1 MNFKNLLTT
10 LVITSIM
17 GLVVSCSKPQ
27 GEDKFGISKNA
38 KAAVYI
44 RKTPCYGKCPS
55 YEATLYGNGQ
65 VLYNGKSNVDLLGRY
80 LFTMPV
86 KTINNIQNQAR
97 RAGYHKLNKE
107 YMLNP
112 DLPST
117 ITTITFDGKTSTIEV
132 QGNAPDRLKDL
143 LVFIDQEIITMTKEQ
158 PGKKLPEDD
167 TMPDIK

>member
-1 MNFKNLLTT
+1 MNFKNFLTVTLLVT
-10 LVITSIM
+10 LST
-17 GLVVSCSKPQ
+17 LFVSCSKPN

-44 RKTPCYGKCPS
+44 RKTPCYGKCPA

-65 VLYNGKSNVDLLGRY
+65 VLYNGKSNVELLGRY
-80 LFTMPV
+80 LFTLPV

-107 YMLNP
+107 YMVNP
-112 DLPST
+112 DLPSV
-117 ITTITFDGKTSTIEV
+117 ITTITYDGKTSTIEV

-143 LVFIDQEIITMTKEQ
+143 LVFIDQEVMTMTKEQ

-167 TMPDIK
+167 TMPDLK